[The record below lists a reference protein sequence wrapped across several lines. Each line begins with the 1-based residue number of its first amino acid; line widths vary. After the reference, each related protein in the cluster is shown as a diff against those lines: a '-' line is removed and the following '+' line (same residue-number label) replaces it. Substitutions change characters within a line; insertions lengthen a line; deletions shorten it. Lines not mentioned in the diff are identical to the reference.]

1 MTSSE
6 NVTGAT
12 ILDAAR
18 ALTLQIRAAA
28 EPSVGWCAMIGSDG
42 GYFFEVAG
50 QMLLGLDPG
59 LPGW

>member
-18 ALTLQIRAAA
+18 APQIRAAA
-28 EPSVGWCAMIGSDG
+28 EASVGWCAMIGSDG
-42 GYFFEVAG
+42 GYFFDVAG